1 MKSSVNN
8 DKTSVNSK
16 RARAASETTE
26 SHNQGESLDPV
37 QLVGI
42 ASASVSGG
50 SDGYGMHVSNAS
62 TGAASPVAPTCT
74 TPREQQNY
82 AYGQGHDAYARYSG
96 VYGTNINNNG
106 YNSVA
111 PVSPS
116 GVDVEMVARP
126 VTYNDIDYNA
136 YGNN

>member
-8 DKTSVNSK
+8 DKTSVK
-16 RARAASETTE
+16 RAASETTE

-50 SDGYGMHVSNAS
+50 SDGYGMHVSNPS

-82 AYGQGHDAYARYSG
+82 AYGQGHDARYSG